1 MPMKEWPIYIISL
14 ADAHARRAPLEE
26 VFNRM
31 GVTYEIFD
39 AVDGRCG
46 VPDDFSNL
54 IDLSRAE
61 NVLGRPLSAP
71 EAGCALSHLFL
82 YRKILEAGFPGAI
95 IFEDDAILSEGD
107 LFREFMDLRIYECYN
122 LVQLSYG
129 AARVWRC
136 GIGERR
142 EGRRIRSE
150 RLVHNAGRSTAYSIS
165 AYGAEY
171 VLEHGTPVRCV
182 SDWPCDLRP
191 IAPRIIVPKLVG
203 TMPQGAGS
211 HLEQER
217 RKQKLVG
224 NGNNGIARARKSQGG
239 RLGERRNPPPPGYL
253 YFHRF
258 FSKTI
263 F

>member
-1 MPMKEWPIYIISL
+1 MQDWPIFIISL

-26 VFNRM
+26 MFKRIGLM
-31 GVTYEIFD
+31 YEIFD

-46 VPDDFSNL
+46 VPENFSSL
-54 IDLSRAE
+54 IDLSRAKD
-61 NVLGRPLSAP
+61 VLGRPLSAP

-107 LFREFMDLRIYECYN
+107 MFREFMDQRIYEHYN

-129 AARVWRC
+129 AARVWRF
-136 GIGERR
+136 GIGQRR
-142 EGRRIRSE
+142 ESRRIRSE
-150 RLVHNAGRSTAYSIS
+150 RLVYNAGLATAYSIS
-165 AYGAEY
+165 SYGAEY
-171 VLEHGTPVRCV
+171 VLKHGIPVRCV
-182 SDWPCDLRP
+182 ADWPCDLRP

-203 TMPQGAGS
+203 TMPEGANS
-211 HLEQER
+211 NLDQER

-224 NGNNGIARARKSQGG
+224 NGNNGIVRSRRSQGR
-239 RLGERRNPPPPGYL
+239 RLGERRNPPPSGYR

-258 FSKTI
+258 FSKTV

>member
-1 MPMKEWPIYIISL
+1 MKEWPIYIISL

-26 VFNRM
+26 MFNRI

-46 VPDDFSNL
+46 VPDNFSNL
-54 IDLSRAE
+54 IDLSKAKD
-61 NVLGRPLSAP
+61 VLGRPLSAP

-107 LFREFMDLRIYECYN
+107 MFREFMDQRIYEHYN

-129 AARVWRC
+129 AARVWRF
-136 GIGERR
+136 GIGQRR
-142 EGRRIRSE
+142 ESRRIRSE
-150 RLVHNAGRSTAYSIS
+150 RLVYNAGLTTAYSIS
-165 AYGAEY
+165 SYGAEY
-171 VLEHGTPVRCV
+171 VLKHGIPVRCV
-182 SDWPCDLRP
+182 ADWPCDLRS

-203 TMPQGAGS
+203 TMPQGVES
-211 HLEQER
+211 YLDQER
-217 RKQKLVG
+217 LKQKADG
-224 NGNNGIARARKSQGG
+224 KGENGIARARKSQG
-239 RLGERRNPPPPGYL
+239 RRHGEQRRNPPPPGYRF
-253 YFHRF
+253 FHRF
-258 FSKTI
+258 FSKTV